1 MVRDMNF
8 FSPYQ
13 GKRKEQ
19 KNKNIYVYSLAG
31 FLSVAIVG
39 TLAWNT
45 TNILLLNSKIKKL
58 NEELEQNHIKEKIA
72 KWEDISKKSDILTR
86 YDSEITKIIGALDTR
101 EVVTTNLL
109 DKLSS
114 TLPTEVTFNS
124 INITNTE
131 ITIQAISTSRVA
143 IGEIEHNL
151 KKLNIMQ
158 DVYIGGISGDEN
170 YTFDIKCVLKD
181 VE

>member
-58 NEELEQNHIKEKIA
+58 NEELEQDHIKEKIV
-72 KWEDISKKSDILTR
+72 KWEDISKKSDVLIK
-86 YDSEITKIIGALDTR
+86 YDDEITKIIDALNSR
-101 EVVTTNLL
+101 EIVTTNLL

-124 INITNTE
+124 INISNTE
-131 ITIQAISTSRVA
+131 ITIQAVSTSRVA
-143 IGEIEHNL
+143 IGEVEHNL
-151 KKLNIMQ
+151 KKLDIMQ
-158 DVYIGGISGDEN
+158 DVYIGAISGDEN

>member
-8 FSPYQ
+8 SSPYQ

-58 NEELEQNHIKEKIA
+58 NEELEQDHIKEKIV
-72 KWEDISKKSDILTR
+72 KWEDISKKSDVLIK
-86 YDSEITKIIGALDTR
+86 YDDEITKIIDALNSR
-101 EVVTTNLL
+101 EIVTTNLL

-124 INITNTE
+124 INISNTE
-131 ITIQAISTSRVA
+131 ITIQAVSTSRVA
-143 IGEIEHNL
+143 IGEVEHNL
-151 KKLNIMQ
+151 KKLDIMQ
-158 DVYIGGISGDEN
+158 DVYIGAISGDEN
-170 YTFDIKCVLKD
+170 YTLI
-181 VE
+181 